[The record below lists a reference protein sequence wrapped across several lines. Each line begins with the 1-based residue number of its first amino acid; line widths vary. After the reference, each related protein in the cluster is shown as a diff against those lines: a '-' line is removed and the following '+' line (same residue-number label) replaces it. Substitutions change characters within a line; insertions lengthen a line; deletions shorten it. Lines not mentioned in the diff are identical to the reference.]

1 MKPYILQVAH
11 LGKVSEGQYV
21 AHIAILD
28 SDKHCFT
35 GIPYKT
41 IVVDAINEEFA
52 RKIADIRIE
61 EMMLDRTSEIDSI
74 YDKNILIDIKKY
86 YTKKYADLVGEMDK
100 LRKKQ
105 EDLLTALVKEAQ
117 QSAEEGLNVEE
128 LCIHVDING
137 EDVGQFLYAVR
148 TVSEE
153 GSDDYLELKLMSVSP
168 NEYEWI
174 SIYDFYAGTAEKNT
188 KEAPQYFCGAFLQQA
203 V

>member
-11 LGKVSEGQYV
+11 LDKVSEGQYV

-41 IVVDAINEEFA
+41 IIIDAINEEFA
-52 RKIADIRIE
+52 RKIADLRAE
-61 EMMLDRTSEIDSI
+61 EMMLMKTSEIDSI
-74 YDKNILIDIKKY
+74 YDKNILIDTKKD

-100 LRKKQ
+100 LRAKQ
-105 EDLLTALVKEAQ
+105 VNLLTALVKEAQ

-153 GSDDYLELKLMSVSP
+153 GYSDCLELKIMSVSP

-174 SIYDFYAGTAEKNT
+174 SIYEFYADTAGKILSEIMEN
-188 KEAPQYFCGAFLQQA
+188 L
-203 V
+203 

>member
-61 EMMLDRTSEIDSI
+61 EMIINNSSEIDSL
-74 YDKNILIDIKKY
+74 YDMNNLTDIKKNY
-86 YTKKYADLVGEMDK
+86 SKMYAGLVNEMDK
-100 LRKKQ
+100 LRTKQ
-105 EDLLTALVKEAQ
+105 ENLLTALVKEAQ
-117 QSAEEGLNVEE
+117 KSAEEGLNIENMGVEVE
-128 LCIHVDING
+128 LDGYEGHLV
-137 EDVGQFLYAVR
+137 YAVR

-153 GSDDYLELKLMSVSP
+153 GSDDYLELKIMSVSP

-174 SIYDFYAGTAEKNT
+174 TIYDFYSGTAEKILSEIMEN
-188 KEAPQYFCGAFLQQA
+188 L
-203 V
+203 

>member
-11 LGKVSEGQYV
+11 LDKVSEGQYV

-61 EMMLDRTSEIDSI
+61 EMMLNRASEIDSL
-74 YDKNILIDIKKY
+74 YDMCNLTDTAKNYIQMYRDINI
-86 YTKKYADLVGEMDK
+86 EIEQ
-100 LRKKQ
+100 LRAKQ
-105 EDLLTALVKEAQ
+105 VNLLTALVKEAQ
-117 QSAEEGLNVEE
+117 PSAKEGLNIEK
-128 LCIHVDING
+128 LFLHVDLCE
-137 EDVGQFLYAVR
+137 EDAVGHFLYAVR

-153 GSDDYLELKLMSVSP
+153 GYSDCLELKIMSVSP

-174 SIYDFYAGTAEKNT
+174 SIYEFYAGTAEKILSEIMEN
-188 KEAPQYFCGAFLQQA
+188 L
-203 V
+203 

>member
-11 LGKVSEGQYV
+11 LDKVSEGQYV

-61 EMMLDRTSEIDSI
+61 EMMLNRASEIDSI
-74 YDKNILIDIKKY
+74 YDKNILIDTKKY

-174 SIYDFYAGTAEKNT
+174 SIYDFYADTAGKILSEIMEN
-188 KEAPQYFCGAFLQQA
+188 L
-203 V
+203 

>member
-61 EMMLDRTSEIDSI
+61 EMMLNKTSEIDSI
-74 YDKNILIDIKKY
+74 YDKNILIDTKKN
-86 YTKKYADLVGEMDK
+86 YTKKYADLVVEMDK
-100 LRKKQ
+100 LRAKQ
-105 EDLLTALVKEAQ
+105 ENLLTALVKEAQ
-117 QSAEEGLNVEE
+117 TSAEEGIDIKE
-128 LCIHVDING
+128 LGIKVDLDG
-137 EDVGQFLYAVR
+137 YEGHLVYAIR
-148 TVSEE
+148 TVSNE
-153 GSDDYLELKLMSVSP
+153 GSDDYLELKIMSMSP
-168 NEYEWI
+168 DEYEWL
-174 SIYDFYAGTAEKNT
+174 SIYDFYAGTAEKILS
-188 KEAPQYFCGAFLQQA
+188 EIMESL
-203 V
+203 

>member
-21 AHIAILD
+21 AHIAIMD

-61 EMMLDRTSEIDSI
+61 EMMINNASEIDSL
-74 YDKNILIDIKKY
+74 YDMNNLTDIKKNY
-86 YTKKYADLVGEMDK
+86 SNMYAGLVVEMDK
-100 LRKKQ
+100 LRAKQ
-105 EDLLTALVKEAQ
+105 ENLLTALVKEAQ
-117 QSAEEGLNVEE
+117 KSAEEGLNIENMGIEVELDGYE
-128 LCIHVDING
+128 GHLV
-137 EDVGQFLYAVR
+137 YAVR

-153 GSDDYLELKLMSVSP
+153 GSDDYLELKILSVLPDEYEKCLSIH
-168 NEYEWI
+168 EYEWL
-174 SIYDFYAGTAEKNT
+174 SIYDFYTGTAEKILSEIMEN
-188 KEAPQYFCGAFLQQA
+188 L
-203 V
+203 

>member
-61 EMMLDRTSEIDSI
+61 EMMLNRASEIDSL
-74 YDKNILIDIKKY
+74 YDMNILIDTKKD

-100 LRKKQ
+100 LREKQ
-105 EDLLTALVKEAQ
+105 VNLLTALVKEAQ

-153 GSDDYLELKLMSVSP
+153 GYSDCLELKIMSVSP

-174 SIYDFYAGTAEKNT
+174 SIYEFYAGTAEKILSEIMENR
-188 KEAPQYFCGAFLQQA
+188 
-203 V
+203 

>member
-61 EMMLDRTSEIDSI
+61 EMMLNNASEIDSL
-74 YDKNILIDIKKY
+74 YDMNYLTDIKKNY
-86 YTKKYADLVGEMDK
+86 SKMYADLVFEMDT
-100 LRKKQ
+100 LRSKQ
-105 EDLLTALVKEAQ
+105 ENLLTALVKEAQ
-117 QSAEEGLNVEE
+117 TSAEEGINIENMGIEVELDGYE
-128 LCIHVDING
+128 GHLV
-137 EDVGQFLYAVR
+137 YAVR

-153 GSDDYLELKLMSVSP
+153 GYSDCLELKIMSESP
-168 NEYEWI
+168 NEYEWL
-174 SIYDFYAGTAEKNT
+174 SIYDFYSGTAEKILSEIMEN
-188 KEAPQYFCGAFLQQA
+188 L
-203 V
+203 

>member
-41 IVVDAINEEFA
+41 IVVNAINEEFA

-61 EMMLDRTSEIDSI
+61 EMMINNASEIDSI
-74 YDKNILIDIKKY
+74 YGKDSLTDITNNYRKM
-86 YTKKYADLVGEMDK
+86 YADIVKKMDAV
-100 LRKKQ
+100 RT
-105 EDLLTALVKEAQ
+105 EEENLLTALVKEAQ
-117 QSAEEGLNVEE
+117 QSEDGIDIEEMD
-128 LCIHVDING
+128 IYVDLDGNEG
-137 EDVGQFLYAVR
+137 YLVYAIR

-153 GSDDYLELKLMSVSP
+153 GSDDYLELKIDGDGCDF
-168 NEYEWI
+168 EWL
-174 SIYDFYAGTAEKNT
+174 SIYDFYAGTAEKILSEIMEN
-188 KEAPQYFCGAFLQQA
+188 L
-203 V
+203 

>member
-28 SDKHCFT
+28 SDNYCFT

-61 EMMLDRTSEIDSI
+61 EMMINNASEIDSI
-74 YDKNILIDIKKY
+74 YDMNNLTDIKKNY
-86 YTKKYADLVGEMDK
+86 KQTYAGLVFEMDR
-100 LRKKQ
+100 LRARQ
-105 EDLLTALVKEAQ
+105 ENLLTALVKDAQ
-117 QSAEEGLNVEE
+117 KSAEEGLNIENTGVEVE
-128 LCIHVDING
+128 LDGYEGHLV
-137 EDVGQFLYAVR
+137 YAAR

-153 GSDDYLELKLMSVSP
+153 GYSDCLELKIKSVVGYDDP
-168 NEYEWI
+168 DEYEWL
-174 SIYDFYAGTAEKNT
+174 SIYDFYAGTAEKILSKIMEN
-188 KEAPQYFCGAFLQQA
+188 L
-203 V
+203 

>member
-11 LGKVSEGQYV
+11 LDKVSEGQYV

-61 EMMLDRTSEIDSI
+61 EMMLNRASEIDSI
-74 YDKNILIDIKKY
+74 YDKNILIDTKKN
-86 YTKKYADLVGEMDK
+86 YTNKYADLVVEMDK
-100 LRKKQ
+100 LREKQ
-105 EDLLTALVKEAQ
+105 VNLLTALVKEAQ

-128 LCIHVDING
+128 LYIHVDING

-153 GSDDYLELKLMSVSP
+153 GYSDCLELKIMSVSP

-174 SIYDFYAGTAEKNT
+174 SIYEFYAGTAEKILSEIMENR
-188 KEAPQYFCGAFLQQA
+188 
-203 V
+203 

>member
-11 LGKVSEGQYV
+11 LDKVSEGQYV

-41 IVVDAINEEFA
+41 IVIDAINEEFA
-52 RKIADIRIE
+52 KKIADIRIE
-61 EMMLDRTSEIDSI
+61 EMMLNRASEIDSI
-74 YDKNILIDIKKY
+74 YDKNILIDTKKY
-86 YTKKYADLVGEMDK
+86 YTKKYADLVDEMDK
-100 LRKKQ
+100 LRAKQ
-105 EDLLTALVKEAQ
+105 ENLLTALIKEAQ
-117 QSAEEGLNVEE
+117 QSAEDGLNVEE

-137 EDVGQFLYAVR
+137 ENLGHFLYAVR

-153 GSDDYLELKLMSVSP
+153 GSDDYLELKIMSVSP

-174 SIYDFYAGTAEKNT
+174 SIYEFYAETAGKILSEIMEN
-188 KEAPQYFCGAFLQQA
+188 L
-203 V
+203 

>member
-11 LGKVSEGQYV
+11 LDKASEGQYV

-61 EMMLDRTSEIDSI
+61 EMMINRASEIDSL
-74 YDKNILIDIKKY
+74 YDMNNLTDIAKNYSKMY
-86 YTKKYADLVGEMDK
+86 EGLVTDMDK
-100 LRKKQ
+100 LRAKKVN
-105 EDLLTALVKEAQ
+105 LLTALVKEAQ
-117 QSAEEGLNVEE
+117 TSAKEGLNIEN
-128 LCIHVDING
+128 LFIHVDFN
-137 EDVGQFLYAVR
+137 EDDGVGHFLYAVR

-153 GSDDYLELKLMSVSP
+153 GSDDRLELKLMSVSP
-168 NEYEWI
+168 NEYEWL
-174 SIYDFYAGTAEKNT
+174 SIYDFYAGTAEKILS
-188 KEAPQYFCGAFLQQA
+188 KIMEKL
-203 V
+203 

>member
-11 LGKVSEGQYV
+11 LDKVSEGQYV

-74 YDKNILIDIKKY
+74 YDKNILIDTKKD

-100 LRKKQ
+100 LREKQ
-105 EDLLTALVKEAQ
+105 VNLLTALVKEAQ

-153 GSDDYLELKLMSVSP
+153 GYSDCLELKIMSVSP

-174 SIYDFYAGTAEKNT
+174 SIYEFYAGTAETILSEIMEN
-188 KEAPQYFCGAFLQQA
+188 L
-203 V
+203 

>member
-41 IVVDAINEEFA
+41 IIVDAINEEFA

-61 EMMLDRTSEIDSI
+61 EMMLNKTSEIDSI
-74 YDKNILIDIKKY
+74 YDKNILIDTKKN
-86 YTKKYADLVGEMDK
+86 YTKKYADLVVEMDK
-100 LRKKQ
+100 LRAKQ
-105 EDLLTALVKEAQ
+105 ENLLTALVKEAQ

-148 TVSEE
+148 TVSEK
-153 GSDDYLELKLMSVSP
+153 GSDDRLELKLMSVSP
-168 NEYEWI
+168 DEYESI
-174 SIYDFYAGTAEKNT
+174 SIYDFYADTAGKILSEIMEN
-188 KEAPQYFCGAFLQQA
+188 L
-203 V
+203 